1 MKSTSI
7 CFEFPSN
14 RSSFSFMFL
23 CAIDCMDSNSSW
35 ESRLTKSLENLNRS
49 RTRSEAEHK
58 KFLAVLGKYKA
69 AHAIKR
75 TPSAAVISEEIV
87 APQDAGHSDAASS
100 QSDAVGLGPRRTSLS
115 AVQLALNL
123 ATEKFSEKELIEG
136 IVSPQKTSRP
146 ALDREKVLDIKNQIP
161 TQFPDAW
168 LECRYAMNQ
177 KGRDLKRKKKEET
190 ISKSKEKKHKKV
202 GESED
207 AA

>member
-1 MKSTSI
+1 
-7 CFEFPSN
+7 
-14 RSSFSFMFL
+14 
-23 CAIDCMDSNSSW
+23 MDSNSSW

-87 APQDAGHSDAASS
+87 APQDAGHLDAAPS

-146 ALDREKVLDIKNQIP
+146 ALDREKVLDIKNQIS

-168 LECRYAMNQ
+168 LECRYAINQ

-190 ISKSKEKKHKKV
+190 ISKSKEKKHEIV